1 MTRVVG
7 RILLRVRASVGIR
20 LGESL
25 QDTCEMSADARYFE
39 RLRPVI
45 LADLRLAA
53 PADTEDYL
61 ELKYGPD
68 WRTPRQEWTYWEEDG
83 AVTRA

>member
-7 RILLRVRASVGIR
+7 RTLLWARASIGVP
-20 LGESL
+20 LGEYL
-25 QDTCEMSADARYFE
+25 QVICEMSVDARYFE

-45 LADLRLAA
+45 LGDLRLAA
-53 PADTEDYL
+53 PADVEAYL

-68 WRTPRQEWTYWEEDG
+68 WRTPRQEWKYWEEDG